1 MMFIMAIAYSGMLH
15 DYMSN
20 MTDVL

>member
-1 MMFIMAIAYSGMLH
+1 MFIMAIAYSGMLH